1 MKLRQLII
9 AAFTLSSAVAF
20 AHGTAAKTTSDN
32 SGANITQV
40 QQALN
45 DKGFDAGPVDGKAG
59 PKTKAAL
66 KQFQQSQGISASG
79 QLDGKT
85 IVALGVGSTSSTQS
99 SSDTQGSASTQGNSS
114 SSSSQAS
121 DTSMSSSPT
130 TSQST
135 SSIGSSQPPSSAPSD
150 QASNQQSSS
159 ASTQSS
165 TSKY

>member
-1 MKLRQLII
+1 MRLRQLVI

-20 AHGTAAKTTSDN
+20 AHGTAAKITSDT

-66 KQFQQSQGISASG
+66 KQFQQSQGISSSG

-85 IVALGVGSTSSTQS
+85 LVALGVQS
-99 SSDTQGSASTQGNSS
+99 SASAQGSSDMQ
-114 SSSSQAS
+114 SSSSQSSSSPSS
-121 DTSMSSSPT
+121 DTSMSSSPS
-130 TSQST
+130 TSQGA
-135 SSIGSSQPPSSAPSD
+135 SSIGSSQPPSSAPPSSG
-150 QASNQQSSS
+150 QASNQQQSS
-159 ASTQSS
+159 APSQSS
-165 TSKY
+165 TTKY

>member
-66 KQFQQSQGISASG
+66 KQFQQSQG
-79 QLDGKT
+79 
-85 IVALGVGSTSSTQS
+85 S
-99 SSDTQGSASTQGNSS
+99 SSPS
-114 SSSSQAS
+114 S
-121 DTSMSSSPT
+121 DTSMSSSPS
-130 TSQST
+130 TSQGA
-135 SSIGSSQPPSSAPSD
+135 SSIGSSQPPSSAPPSSN
-150 QASNQQSSS
+150 QASNQQQSS
-159 ASTQSS
+159 APSQSS
-165 TSKY
+165 TTKY

>member
-1 MKLRQLII
+1 MKLRQLVI

-20 AHGTAAKTTSDN
+20 AHGNASKAMSDN
-32 SGANITQV
+32 SGDNSNISQV

-45 DKGFDAGPVDGKAG
+45 DKGFNPGPVDGKAG

-79 QLDGKT
+79 KLDGQT
-85 IVALGVGSTSSTQS
+85 LAALGVQSASPTQGSNDTQS
-99 SSDTQGSASTQGNSS
+99 SSQQS
-114 SSSSQAS
+114 S

-150 QASNQQSSS
+150 QQASKQQSGNAPS
-159 ASTQSS
+159 QSS